1 MLSTRCGGRAKT
13 SRGCRRS
20 RGSETY
26 PDLTR
31 VLAAEVLRAKD
42 AQDGSPAE
50 LYVRALALTG
60 LAEDRAPDFMGNAW
74 GFMYDADR
82 RGGDTYGSLGPRL
95 IDAGDAAVPALAR
108 LLDDSRRM
116 LYVGSQDATLGNSLG
131 YRVKDAAAYYIGKI
145 RGVDVPFHDSPQER
159 DEKSTGSEP
168 LSRSRPVPDDDLR
181 SLEQQVERGNLFTHS
196 ALATQA
202 ERVNENEVI
211 INGLVDYLVSQ
222 GLVETARLEAAVNTA
237 RAERREQL
245 TVGVALRIDSPD
257 PPKERAINCAERLP
271 ICHAVC
277 CRLRFALSSEEVEA
291 GPLQWDLG
299 QPYFNRQSDGY
310 CHCSD
315 ASSHACTI
323 YDDRP
328 SVCRA
333 YSCAEDPRIWSDF
346 AAMELNH
353 EWIDENL
360 DSSGLAFVEILM
372 GDVVWLSPLH
382 RNSLR

>member
-1 MLSTRCGGRAKT
+1 VPPETTNAVAAKLTEAGYDGLFLTGRQDALD
-13 SRGCRRS
+13 SVWREGENEPGLQEIARG
-20 RGSETY
+20 ETY

-159 DEKSTGSEP
+159 D
-168 LSRSRPVPDDDLR
+168 
-181 SLEQQVERGNLFTHS
+181 
-196 ALATQA
+196 A
-202 ERVNENEVI
+202 E
-211 INGLVDYLVSQ
+211 
-222 GLVETARLEAAVNTA
+222 
-237 RAERREQL
+237 
-245 TVGVALRIDSPD
+245 ID
-257 PPKERAINCAERLP
+257 
-271 ICHAVC
+271 
-277 CRLRFALSSEEVEA
+277 RLRAA
-291 GPLQWDLG
+291 
-299 QPYFNRQSDGY
+299 QS
-310 CHCSD
+310 
-315 ASSHACTI
+315 
-323 YDDRP
+323 
-328 SVCRA
+328 
-333 YSCAEDPRIWSDF
+333 
-346 AAMELNH
+346 L
-353 EWIDENL
+353 
-360 DSSGLAFVEILM
+360 
-372 GDVVWLSPLH
+372 
-382 RNSLR
+382 